1 MLIEYSEI
9 FLMLVQCISLSTK
22 LISLYCLVFCTLQC
36 KCLRSLQS
44 PCWLFFVSG
53 ALAYLC
59 VRWMP
64 PSCRRMQKPRRGHS
78 KKTWL
83 IGLPTGQ
90 EEKEEEGPL
99 WMTREQRRKKRNK
112 VDAKISERKINT
124 KWPKGNWGNQ
134 KNSFCN
140 SLKAW
145 TLPGISVTKL
155 NECTV

>member
-44 PCWLFFVSG
+44 PCWLFF
-53 ALAYLC
+53 C
-59 VRWMP
+59 VWGPCIFMCP
-64 PSCRRMQKPRRGHS
+64 MDASILSAHAKAAAWAQQKNLIDWPANRPRRRRR
-78 KKTWL
+78 TA
-83 IGLPTGQ
+83 PVDD
-90 EEKEEEGPL
+90 
-99 WMTREQRRKKRNK
+99 REQRRKKRNK

-140 SLKAW
+140 SLKVW